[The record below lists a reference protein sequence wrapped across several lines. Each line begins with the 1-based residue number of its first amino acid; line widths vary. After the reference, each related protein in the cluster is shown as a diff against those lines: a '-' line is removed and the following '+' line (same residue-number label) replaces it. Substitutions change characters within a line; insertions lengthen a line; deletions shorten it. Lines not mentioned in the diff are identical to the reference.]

1 MEKEKQQNDDELN
14 QSRSISDSEMN
25 NFFLDGVESNVHRLG
40 DCLKS
45 ELIDIEQIIRL
56 HDVLQVYCDLYGWH
70 LKQKKGI

>member
-1 MEKEKQQNDDELN
+1 MEKEKQQNDSVVDKVN
-14 QSRSISDSEMN
+14 PISDSEMN
-25 NFFLDGVESNVHRLG
+25 SFFLDGVESNVHQLG

-45 ELIDIEQIIRL
+45 KLIDIEQIIRL

>member
-1 MEKEKQQNDDELN
+1 MEKEKQQNDSVVDEVN
-14 QSRSISDSEMN
+14 PISDSEMN
-25 NFFLDGVESNVHRLG
+25 SFFLDGVESNVHRLG

-56 HDVLQVYCDLYGWH
+56 HDILQIYCDLYGWH